1 MKNNLRILFFILF
14 SHLFGNTYSLSG
26 VVKDKVTNKPLIG
39 ANVYVEG
46 TSIGAAANNK
56 GEYSITGLKEG
67 SYVVKASYI
76 GYNAFTDSLIVS
88 GDNKNLN
95 LNFNL
100 NYTTIEGNEVVVT
113 AQARGQMDAINKQL
127 NAKSLV
133 NIISSD
139 RIQEL
144 PDANAAETVARVPGV
159 SIRREGGEGNK
170 VVIRGLSPKY
180 NNITVNGVKL
190 ASTDNEDRSTD
201 LSMISQYM
209 LDGIEVTK
217 AGTPDQDADVLG
229 GTVNFLLKKA
239 EPGFHGNIITQG
251 MYNGLRNSYG
261 DNKFVVDLSN
271 RFFQDRFGILLQTD
285 LENRNRS
292 SNEVGAGYYL
302 SGQTLDTINT
312 LYLSNLNLNDW
323 TRLNDRQN
331 TLQVYDYNFKNGN
344 ISYSNLNS
352 NIDKDITRYS
362 YSYDLLGNDRFM
374 SSSEGVNSINV
385 LTESW
390 KLNLYNDDLRFNA
403 YHSFSKSVND
413 DKYYNFGFIERFAY
427 DSTVLD
433 KSISFVQG
441 VAKNN
446 VTNTH
451 FNSYNFFRNISD
463 ENERTTGFDL
473 KFNFRVNDYI
483 SGQIKVGSKLRTKTR
498 TYDRHH
504 EYGAVG
510 KAAGG
515 KHQRDSLISL
525 LGIEDFVIDGSDR
538 MIPLTP
544 FVDDSYDGSGFFN
557 GKYRFDAVGDLDVL
571 MDVYEYF
578 SENWNKSNS
587 GSNIDEYVMHHVHQ
601 TNSQMYDYQ
610 GEEQYRASYVMSDVN
625 LGPKLNII
633 AGFRNEINRTNYFS
647 KRSLDH
653 ALAHWIYV
661 YEGTSHIRTNS
672 YFLPAL
678 FLNYKPTSWLNI
690 KYAQTNTLTRP
701 DYTSIIPLLRANGS
715 TKTVDWRNKF
725 LEPGLS
731 ENKDFSLSFHE
742 DKLGLFTIGYFQKEI
757 DNLIYSSGSRV
768 FFEANPGII
777 DLESMYDAYQIQDYQ
792 LNNPNQVSLKGWEF
806 DYQTRFWYLPS
817 FLSGLVLNANYTMAS
832 SEVKYPRTVIDGY
845 FDWDLLE
852 YVRNNIDSTYS
863 EQLIDQPDEI
873 INISI
878 GYDYKGFSGRL
889 SMLHNDNVFVAADF
903 WPELRQNTDTYRRWD
918 LSLKQTLPVEGL
930 EMFLNASNLT
940 ESNDVSRYRGISSKG
955 DNLKLEQ
962 YYGKTID
969 FGFRYKF

>member
-1 MKNNLRILFFILF
+1 M
-14 SHLFGNTYSLSG
+14 
-26 VVKDKVTNKPLIG
+26 
-39 ANVYVEG
+39 
-46 TSIGAAANNK
+46 
-56 GEYSITGLKEG
+56 
-67 SYVVKASYI
+67 
-76 GYNAFTDSLIVS
+76 
-88 GDNKNLN
+88 
-95 LNFNL
+95 
-100 NYTTIEGNEVVVT
+100 
-113 AQARGQMDAINKQL
+113 
-127 NAKSLV
+127 
-133 NIISSD
+133 
-139 RIQEL
+139 
-144 PDANAAETVARVPGV
+144 
-159 SIRREGGEGNK
+159 
-170 VVIRGLSPKY
+170 
-180 NNITVNGVKL
+180 
-190 ASTDNEDRSTD
+190 
-201 LSMISQYM
+201 
-209 LDGIEVTK
+209 
-217 AGTPDQDADVLG
+217 
-229 GTVNFLLKKA
+229 
-239 EPGFHGNIITQG
+239 
-251 MYNGLRNSYG
+251 
-261 DNKFVVDLSN
+261 
-271 RFFQDRFGILLQTD
+271 
-285 LENRNRS
+285 
-292 SNEVGAGYYL
+292 
-302 SGQTLDTINT
+302 
-312 LYLSNLNLNDW
+312 
-323 TRLNDRQN
+323 
-331 TLQVYDYNFKNGN
+331 
-344 ISYSNLNS
+344 
-352 NIDKDITRYS
+352 
-362 YSYDLLGNDRFM
+362 
-374 SSSEGVNSINV
+374 
-385 LTESW
+385 
-390 KLNLYNDDLRFNA
+390 
-403 YHSFSKSVND
+403 
-413 DKYYNFGFIERFAY
+413 
-427 DSTVLD
+427 
-433 KSISFVQG
+433 
-441 VAKNN
+441 
-446 VTNTH
+446 
-451 FNSYNFFRNISD
+451 
-463 ENERTTGFDL
+463 
-473 KFNFRVNDYI
+473 NDYI

-504 EYGAVG
+504 EFG
-510 KAAGG
+510 
-515 KHQRDSLISL
+515 LIN
-525 LGIEDFVIDGSDR
+525 GTFFHDFVLDSINSILDLQIIHSANSR
-538 MIPLTP
+538 YIPLMP
-544 FVDDSYDGSGFFN
+544 FLDENYNGNTFFK
-557 GKYRFDAVGDLDVL
+557 GKYRFEEVANLDDMMRLYNLFSSYFDKANAGLNGANPNIDTDVL
-571 MDVYEYF
+571 HQ
-578 SENWNKSNS
+578 
-587 GSNIDEYVMHHVHQ
+587 IHQ

-918 LSLKQTLPVEGL
+918 LSLKQTLPVDGL